1 MGKYRHIL
9 IALTLLLSFEVSAA
23 ELFRIVL
30 LEDIKEGNS
39 SFNIEELKENITEL
53 FNNSQD
59 ISLVFEPI
67 RYCSEEPQKCR
78 KVLNDIYASDVNL
91 LITTGHIASLEA
103 IKVREYKKPTIVAA
117 LLNDRTERPPYRN
130 GESGVKNLTYIRL
143 QPNSIYDIKMIKLFP
158 SIKSVILYESDFLV
172 NHKSLK
178 AYRNEISRT
187 LSKKRF
193 ET

>member
-53 FNNSQD
+53 FNNSQN
-59 ISLVFEPI
+59 IGLVFEPI

-103 IKVREYKKPTIVAA
+103 IKLRDYKKPTIVAS
-117 LLNDRTERPPYRN
+117 LLNDRTERPHTETGKAALRTSP
-130 GESGVKNLTYIRL
+130 
-143 QPNSIYDIKMIKLFP
+143 
-158 SIKSVILYESDFLV
+158 ILDFNPIV
-172 NHKSLK
+172 F
-178 AYRNEISRT
+178 T
-187 LSKKRF
+187 
-193 ET
+193 T